1 MKKAY
6 KIFSFFLLLTIL
18 STYHSKEQKFDPNKK
33 DDNLFSVKKIEIENN
48 NLISDEEIKLNLKD
62 LYGKNIFFIE
72 IPLLEKS
79 LYRIEL
85 IEKVFFKKKYPN
97 TIKVKVH
104 EEKVIALLSKKKD
117 KFFIMESSKL
127 VKANNEMGFKNLPNI
142 FGEESEIYFSLFYK
156 KLKDLKFPIQRIK
169 NFYFFKIGR
178 WDIQLKNDQII
189 KLPFKEVDES
199 INQSIKLIT
208 RKDFSNFKIIDLRIK
223 NKIITE

>member
-48 NLISDEEIKLNLKD
+48 NFISDEEIKLNLKD

-97 TIKVKVH
+97 TIKVKIH

-142 FGEESEIYFSLFYK
+142 FGEESEIHFSLFYK

>member
-97 TIKVKVH
+97 TIKVKIH

>member
-48 NLISDEEIKLNLKD
+48 NFISDEEIKLNLKD